1 MISKSPMTSLPLFA
15 LAGFLAACAPR
26 EDALDQDAVEDT
38 VAADEAGGSST
49 LLFVP
54 AEDA

>member
-15 LAGFLAACAPR
+15 LAGFLAACEPR
-26 EDALDQDAVEDT
+26 KDADQDAVEDT
-38 VAADEAGGSST
+38 VAADEAGGRST